1 MWGLGYVSVL
11 VGVMTYSTLGSAV
24 TLIPLWWSRSMVSC
38 ITASRS
44 VPSSIRTDST
54 PLVVLRRGG
63 AFPIPGV
70 PGSKPTVE
78 MQVIC
83 RAVAASS
90 ESLLDR
96 FDMAQIARRR
106 CTEIARS
113 PLPRVGDQT
122 QGLANVRVRV
132 GGHWLVTGDGD
143 RSRKIDAQGHF
154 RFSASDLV
162 PGPGSKYGGG
172 SATQRKEITT

>member
-1 MWGLGYVSVL
+1 
-11 VGVMTYSTLGSAV
+11 MTYSTRGSAI

-38 ITASRS
+38 MTASRS
-44 VPSSIRTDST
+44 APSSIRTDST

-63 AFPIPGV
+63 VSPISGI
-70 PGSKPTVE
+70 SCLKPAVE
-78 MQVIC
+78 MLGIC

-96 FDMAQIARRR
+96 FGMAQVTRRGR
-106 CTEIARS
+106 TEITRS
-113 PLPRVGDQT
+113 PHPRVGDQT
-122 QGLANVRVRV
+122 SGLASVRVTVV
-132 GGHWLVTGDGD
+132 GYRLVTSD
-143 RSRKIDAQGHF
+143 RSRKIDAQGLF